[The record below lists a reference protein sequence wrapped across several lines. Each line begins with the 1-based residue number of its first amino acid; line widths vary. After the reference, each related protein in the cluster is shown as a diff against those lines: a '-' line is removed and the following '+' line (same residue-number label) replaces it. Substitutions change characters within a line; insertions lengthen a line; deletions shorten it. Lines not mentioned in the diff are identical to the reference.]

1 MNSRSTT
8 LLASKR
14 LLALSAMAL
23 SAVALA
29 QEPIPPA
36 APATPATEAPAPAA
50 VAPAAAEEAPR
61 LPPSAPGVGADY
73 LIGPGDTLE
82 VFVWRNPEFS
92 TRVPVRPDGKIST
105 PLVEDM
111 PAIGKSPTQLA
122 RDIERVLGEF
132 VRSPRVNVIVT
143 TAISANSQVRVVG
156 QAVSPRALPYRDGM
170 TVLDVVIEVGGL
182 GEFAAGNRAK
192 LVRRKPGG
200 GTQEI
205 KVKLKD
211 LLDKGDMRQ
220 NIPVQPGDILIVPE
234 SRF

>member
-1 MNSRSTT
+1 MHSRSTKLRT
-8 LLASKR
+8 GQALWV
-14 LLALSAMAL
+14 LSAMAL

-29 QEPIPPA
+29 QEPPPA
-36 APATPATEAPAPAA
+36 ATPAAA
-50 VAPAAAEEAPR
+50 APAAAPVAAPAVEEAPR

-122 RDIERVLGEF
+122 RDIEAVLGEF

>member
-1 MNSRSTT
+1 
-8 LLASKR
+8 
-14 LLALSAMAL
+14 MAEV
-23 SAVALA
+23 AHEAVVAL
-29 QEPIPPA
+29 
-36 APATPATEAPAPAA
+36 
-50 VAPAAAEEAPR
+50 
-61 LPPSAPGVGADY
+61 
-73 LIGPGDTLE
+73 
-82 VFVWRNPEFS
+82 
-92 TRVPVRPDGKIST
+92 
-105 PLVEDM
+105 
-111 PAIGKSPTQLA
+111 
-122 RDIERVLGEF
+122 
-132 VRSPRVNVIVT
+132 
-143 TAISANSQVRVVG
+143 RVVG

>member
-1 MNSRSTT
+1 MNSRSTK

-14 LLALSAMAL
+14 LLALSAIAL

-36 APATPATEAPAPAA
+36 TPAAAAPVAAPAA
-50 VAPAAAEEAPR
+50 EEEPR

-220 NIPVQPGDILIVPE
+220 NVPVQPGDILIVPE